1 MIETTPVVDIAPAP
15 APKPAKTPKAA
26 PSAPQPV
33 EVPEETEPTE
43 PTSTLILDATL
54 WPEILNSLKSQYN
67 TLYGVM
73 RMAVPEFTPG
83 TLTLRFKFAFHQ
95 KRMNEAK
102 HRKIVGDII
111 TNLSGQAI
119 AINCVY
125 DKEATLSD
133 SPLSTP
139 AAPQPAPP
147 ETAASL
153 SAISN
158 IFGGGEL
165 IES

>member
-1 MIETTPVVDIAPAP
+1 
-15 APKPAKTPKAA
+15 
-26 PSAPQPV
+26 
-33 EVPEETEPTE
+33 
-43 PTSTLILDATL
+43 
-54 WPEILNSLKSQYN
+54 
-67 TLYGVM
+67 
-73 RMAVPEFTPG
+73 MAVPEFTPG

-95 KRMNEAK
+95 KRMSEAK

-111 TNLSGQAI
+111 MQLSGQSI

-125 DKEATLSD
+125 DKEAQLSD
-133 SPLSTP
+133 SPISAAP
-139 AAPQPAPP
+139 AAAIAPSTD
-147 ETAASL
+147 TAASL